1 LVSSTNKTDGHD
13 MTENIVESGVKHN
26 NPNPPSIKIKWFGK
40 F

>member
-1 LVSSTNKTDGHD
+1 

-40 F
+40 FSG